1 MTGTS
6 SWQPWV
12 YTLTWQFHGSIHGPH
27 IVSLRATLCTLMAL
41 LPAGE
46 AREEGAEMIIIF
58 QLLFGSWHD
67 MEDSTAYIPMA
78 MMIKQELPPMLQYG
92 VVRLAHV
99 NSTIMPTTS
108 VCIIQYTHTATVRWT
123 AQTLQSSFTLHLAI
137 HPVLGLFS
145 ETIAYFVS
153 CFRIL
158 ELEFSCW
165 VEKKHH
171 WKRCAV
177 ITQSETVHAGSP
189 EKKRCSMG
197 SSTN

>member
-1 MTGTS
+1 MTAT
-6 SWQPWV
+6 SWQPWA
-12 YTLTWQFHGSIHGPH
+12 YTLTWQFHGSMHGPH

-41 LPAGE
+41 LEKHGKRKQRWSLYSSYFLAVG
-46 AREEGAEMIIIF
+46 MI
-58 QLLFGSWHD
+58 WR
-67 MEDSTAYIPMA
+67 TA
-78 MMIKQELPPMLQYG
+78 LPTFPWPWWSSRISLPCCSM
-92 VVRLAHV
+92 VRLAHV

-108 VCIIQYTHTATVRWT
+108 VCIIQYTHTATVHCT
-123 AQTLQSSFTLHLAI
+123 AQTLQSTFTRRHLAL
-137 HPVLGLFS
+137 HSVLGLFS
-145 ETIAYFVS
+145 ETTSYFVS